1 MDKDKKKKILTM
13 VLNIVLTLVIIGL
26 TALAIFFI
34 YKNQKDNNSEEK
46 TLTYTE
52 LVNEI
57 KNGNVEKIEMTVG
70 STTLKVKI
78 KEIEEE
84 KTAIIPS
91 TQVFM
96 ELVQTKILE
105 DNNIDLQQKQ
115 QSILAMLP
123 SYIMSILPTIIMV
136 ALFVMIFKMQGLGE
150 KGDVYDNTERKTKI
164 TFDDIAGLD

>member
-1 MDKDKKKKILTM
+1 MDRYYR
-13 VLNIVLTLVIIGL
+13 
-26 TALAIFFI
+26 FS
-34 YKNQKDNNSEEK
+34 QKEKNSEENK
-46 TLTYTE
+46 LTYTQ
-52 LVNEI
+52 LINEI

-78 KEIEEE
+78 KEVEKE

-105 DNNIDLQQKQ
+105 ENNIELDQKAPSVLSQ
-115 QSILAMLP
+115 LP

-136 ALFVMIFKMQGLGE
+136 ALFIMIYKMQGLGDR
-150 KGDVYDNTERKTKI
+150 GDV
-164 TFDDIAGLD
+164 

>member
-1 MDKDKKKKILTM
+1 
-13 VLNIVLTLVIIGL
+13 
-26 TALAIFFI
+26 
-34 YKNQKDNNSEEK
+34 
-46 TLTYTE
+46 
-52 LVNEI
+52 
-57 KNGNVEKIEMTVG
+57 MTVG

-105 DNNIDLQQKQ
+105 DNNIDLQQKP
-115 QSILAMLP
+115 QSILSQLP

-136 ALFVMIFKMQGLGE
+136 ALFVMIFKMQ
-150 KGDVYDNTERKTKI
+150 VRQW
-164 TFDDIAGLD
+164 